1 MDTIEHDSLL
11 EEIGKQKWFH
21 RIEIVPGVFTPGT
34 EDTPRKAKLL
44 KLPADLTGKRV
55 LDVGA
60 YDGFFSFEA
69 ERRGASHVLAYDHLR
84 PEFTGFAT
92 AKRLLNS
99 KVEHRFGSVYD
110 LSPAKVGEFDLVLFL
125 GVIYHLR
132 HPLLALERLRSVCR
146 GEMYLESHVTQLQ
159 TSPELKEL
167 LRNVPV
173 AVFHPGAEL
182 NNDPTNWWS
191 PTPFCLEQ
199 MIRSHGFEPTVI
211 AEWDSRIAFRC
222 EKTHDPLPFYV
233 WDQ

>member
-1 MDTIEHDSLL
+1 LDTL

-21 RIEIVPGVFTPGT
+21 RIEIAPGIVTPGT

-44 KLPADLTGKRV
+44 QLPEDLTGKRV

-69 ERRGASHVLAYDHLR
+69 ERRGASFVLAYDHLR
-84 PEFTGFAT
+84 PEHTGFAT
-92 AKRLLNS
+92 AKKLLNS
-99 KVEHRFGSVYD
+99 NVEHQFGSVYD
-110 LSPAKVGEFDLVLFL
+110 LSPAKIGEFDLVLFL

-146 GEMYLESHVTQLQ
+146 GEMYLESHVTQQ
-159 TSPELKEL
+159 RFEIDGQE
-167 LRNVPV
+167 VPV
-173 AVFHPGAEL
+173 AVFFPGAEL

-191 PTPFCLEQ
+191 PTPLCLEQ
-199 MIRSHGFEPTVI
+199 MIRSHGFEPEVI

-222 EKTHDPLPFYV
+222 RKTDEALPFYV